1 MKTKSILMLV
11 AGALLSA
18 STLTANAT
26 IVKKNPKDV
35 KIYIDPGHGAF
46 NGNCRPMPTVKRG
59 NYNTSNYDTTGFF
72 ESNTNLW
79 KAWALFNKLKE
90 YGVTHTGSGIQSA
103 RDMSQGIMMSRV
115 VNGVDTELAQR
126 RQEIQKYQPDLFLS
140 IHSNASPD
148 GSIGGNENYP
158 LILYR
163 GEDYRSSA
171 FTNTQYGQNYDYSGS
186 GLRDS
191 GSSYEFGKL
200 IYSHLNTIEHEPY
213 TTEWTKQ
220 WEGTIL
226 SPDYNVRGD
235 VEFMYN
241 LNKYWVAQPNSS
253 ETISENRY
261 SSYFNANNDEVE
273 STGSWSKRYYGYYAV
288 MRQGAVGCLS
298 EGYMHTYYPSV
309 MRHMNKDVCAIEGIA
324 YAHAIADY
332 FGWEKEKTGYIYGI
346 VRDRNQTFTHTYYIP
361 NQNSDDIYKP
371 LNNCTVYLCDKY
383 GNRLYDETK
392 PETAK
397 YRYVTDDE
405 CNGAFV
411 FYDLEPG
418 DYTLDYE
425 CDGYQ
430 PASQGLKST
439 VVTVK
444 ANEISYP
451 KAFLNANGY
460 SMNAGTSLTEQWRQA
475 HTSVNGFW
483 MQGAATLDGYGNET
497 VYTVPAIQA
506 ISDLYFISATNFPY
520 TKGWSIRNGSVNFFS
535 SGNGPTA
542 AFPYGTGTYFEFGP
556 GIAADGA
563 GTLWTPSV
571 IGTGALSWAN
581 GVNAVTYYTT
591 RPQYRS
597 SGQDEAGV
605 KSGINLSSYKIGKSD
620 LISAYG
626 DGINSSGAL
635 WFCSEG
641 KDKVICVYLYKGTVE
656 EVIEYN
662 APVSD
667 VLIRSLAVQY
677 SETEIMYNC
686 GRDPNQS
693 GEPANIYKGII
704 NKTNG
709 TISWTNLGV
718 TTVNSSGSEPSAGA
732 TMFRLAGNEYLVYS
746 SSKTEFTIK
755 NITTGE
761 TIVKSP
767 GFTSASTYV
776 NHNINAIVKDN
787 NNVDLFVYVP
797 GANGGAIK
805 YQFSVYNSQDDP
817 VSTPGAVG
825 STVAEIESNN
835 YEPNI
840 TVTWE
845 APASWTEQPTNYLV
859 QYKMYYTNED
869 GSKTYIYIKPD
880 GGAEYK
886 EEWMTAGMTEDATCK
901 FVHEGVEFV
910 ANSSSQTVLPLNYEY
925 RIIPNFNCY
934 DGEVSEISAT
944 ATIEFVAPKPAW
956 NSFSIEPIT
965 ETNDNGVEELKQY
978 NATATWNGVA
988 FESNKEFSLQGY
1000 KLELF
1005 RSEDTEKTNPVASFS
1020 FKANDSKYFGEL
1032 TDNVGAML
1040 DDNGNVIENLTY
1052 SKVVDSST
1060 GKTVNQFNYNAYNLD
1075 VLDVNDNGTAE
1086 GKEFT
1091 AQVTAEFWIVDG
1103 SFVYG
1108 TDIMPVT
1115 CKKAYTPVAP
1125 SLKPTVYYYEKPE
1138 WGDWDVDYYG
1148 NPAKGE
1154 YDVDDAYW
1162 KVYWVNMD
1170 ITKPNAD
1177 APVSSYTLTLT
1188 SNGKS
1193 DVTEVM
1199 LYDPKQSLGLPLSE
1213 EEYAEGYVALP
1224 ADIAIES
1231 FSTRATVESSSATF
1245 TIPGN
1250 YDFSQAEAD
1259 GKPMVTFYVKDFD
1272 TTINGG
1278 ATDYDGDNSALNY
1291 TYNVAANYASGNKA
1305 IASTA
1310 TGGANPVNGGITT
1323 AVENIE
1329 AVGMGNDVVVFP
1341 VPATVEV
1348 TVKAAEAIEQV
1359 VIYSASGTIVKSL
1372 QGDGECAM
1380 TIAVDD
1386 LEEGTYFIRV
1396 NNLAPAKFVK
1406 N

>member
-1 MKTKSILMLV
+1 MKIKSILMLV

-46 NGNCRPMPTVKRG
+46 NGDCRPMPTVKRG

-79 KAWALFNKLKE
+79 KAWALFNKLKD

-115 VNGVDTELAQR
+115 VNGVDTDLGQR

-186 GLRDS
+186 GLRGS

-200 IYSHLNTIEHEPY
+200 IYSHLNTIQHEPY

-241 LNKYWVAQPNSS
+241 LNKYWVAKPNSS
-253 ETISENRY
+253 ETISNNRY
-261 SSYFNANNDEVE
+261 SSYFNANNDEVK
-273 STGSWSKRYYGYYAV
+273 STESWSKRYYGYYAV
-288 MRQGAVGCLS
+288 MRQGAVGVLS

-309 MRHMNKDVCAIEGIA
+309 MRHMNKDVCAIEGIS

-371 LNNCTVYLCDKY
+371 LNNCTVYLCKN
-383 GNRLYDETK
+383 GVRLYDATK

-405 CNGAFV
+405 YNGAFV

-430 PASQGLKST
+430 AASQGLKST

-460 SMNAGTSLTEQWRQA
+460 SISSDYEFSLKSDISDWHISSTDNSNFPGKVYLQA
-475 HTSVNGFW
+475 AVSNDVF
-483 MQGAATLDGYGNET
+483 
-497 VYTVPAIQA
+497 YTVPAPA
-506 ISDLYFISATNFPY
+506 TTSDMYNNSPQYY
-520 TKGWSIRNGSVNFFS
+520 TKVWKIKSDGLSWFSGGSGSVYGS
-535 SGNGPTA
+535 SGNYFIAGPA
-542 AFPYGTGTYFEFGP
+542 
-556 GIAADGA
+556 IAADA
-563 GTLWTPSV
+563 DGTLWTAAVRASSAPSS
-571 IGTGALSWAN
+571 TNFPWAN
-581 GVNAVTYYTT
+581 PINRLIYW
-591 RPQYRS
+591 
-597 SGQDEAGV
+597 
-605 KSGINLSSYKIGKSD
+605 KSSD
-620 LISAYG
+620 LQSGNTAGGKNAFPLTSAISARSDLMTAYG
-626 DGINSSGAL
+626 HCLTGEGSL
-635 WFCSEG
+635 WFCLFTTNKIER
-641 KDKVICVYLYKGTVE
+641 VIVKNGT
-656 EVIEYN
+656 Y
-662 APVSD
+662 S
-667 VLIRSLAVQY
+667 SKVQY
-677 SETEIMYNC
+677 TTPSAITSQNSRGTCQQYAEDRVCYAPGVERPSTT
-686 GRDPNQS
+686 S
-693 GEPANIYKGII
+693 IYKGVI
-704 NKTNG
+704 NG
-709 TISWTNLGV
+709 TTITWENLGV
-718 TTVNSSGSEPSAGA
+718 TSYGPCA
-732 TMFRLAGNEYLVYS
+732 TMFELNGHEILAYS
-746 SSKTEFTIK
+746 SSTTNVTIRD
-755 NITTGE
+755 ITAKKDIA
-761 TIVKSP
+761 TITP
-767 GFTSASTYV
+767 WATASTQTFIQHSMSSKV
-776 NHNINAIVKDN
+776 NDDGTAY
-787 NNVDLFVYVP
+787 LYVYVP
-797 GANGGAIK
+797 GQGAARYTILTTAVPN
-805 YQFSVYNSQDDP
+805 QSLTLPCESV
-817 VSTPGAVG
+817 GAVG
-825 STVAEIESNN
+825 STVTEIESNN

-845 APASWTEQPTNYLV
+845 APASWTQQPTNYLV
-859 QYKMYYTNED
+859 QYRMYYIKED
-869 GSKTYIYIKPD
+869 GTKQYIAYQADGETLKTDNWYP
-880 GGAEYK
+880 
-886 EEWMTAGMTEDATCK
+886 AGMTEDATCS
-901 FVHEGVEFV
+901 FVHKGVEFGV
-910 ANSSSQTVLPLNYEY
+910 STTAQTVVPLTYEY
-925 RIIPNFNCY
+925 RIIPNFNYY
-934 DGEVSEISAT
+934 DGEISEISTT

-956 NSFSIEPIT
+956 NSFSIEPVT
-965 ETNDNGVEELKQY
+965 EVVNGVEELKQY
-978 NATATWNGVA
+978 DATATWNGVA

-1020 FKANDSKYFGEL
+1020 FKANDSKYFGSL

-1052 SKVVDSST
+1052 SKVVDPST
-1060 GKTVNQFNYNAYNLD
+1060 GKTVNQFNYNAYDLD

-1091 AQVTAEFWIVDG
+1091 VQVTAEFWIVDG

-1125 SLKPTVYYYEKPE
+1125 GVKQPVVKYYKDLE
-1138 WGDWDVDYYG
+1138 WSDWNADYYG

-1154 YDVDDAYW
+1154 YDKDDAYW

-1177 APVSSYTLTLT
+1177 APVSSYTLTLA
-1188 SNGKS
+1188 SKGKS

-1199 LYDPKQSLGLPLSE
+1199 IYDPKQSLGLPLITDG
-1213 EEYAEGYVALP
+1213 YAKDYVALP
-1224 ADIAIES
+1224 SDIAIES
-1231 FSTRATVESSSATF
+1231 YSTRATVEPSSATF

-1259 GKPMVTFYVKDFD
+1259 NVPMVTFYVKDFD

-1291 TYNVAANYASGNKA
+1291 TYNVAANYASGNRA

-1310 TGGANPVNGGITT
+1310 TGGASPIDGGITT
-1323 AVENIE
+1323 AVEDIE
-1329 AVGMGNDVVVFP
+1329 AINMSDNVVVFP
-1341 VPATVEV
+1341 VPATVEI

-1359 VIYSASGTIVKSL
+1359 VIYSTAGTIVKSI